1 MTEANFQS
9 MLEDAGESRAPVIAL
24 LTDFGLRDGFI
35 GVMKGVMLQI
45 APNARLID
53 VSHDLPPQD
62 VAAGAF
68 LNAWACGY
76 FPTGTVHLCV
86 VDPGVGTGRR
96 MIVLEQAGHRFVA
109 PDNGLL
115 TPVLRMDEPRRIYA
129 ITEPRYWFDRVSNT
143 FHGRDIF
150 APVAAHLA
158 AGVDPAKM
166 GPEIHDPVWLDQP
179 GPTVSKNRIECR
191 VEYIDRYGNL
201 VTDLTQ
207 PAFREWLSNNGGSP
221 EKIRVQFYSPVRGE
235 VVIAGLSNSYGERG
249 EGELLAVFDGYDR
262 LEISVRNGD
271 ARRETGLETGSPV
284 TVGA

>member
-1 MTEANFQS
+1 MS
-9 MLEDAGESRAPVIAL
+9 VIAL
-24 LTDFGLRDGFI
+24 MTDFGTRDHYVA
-35 GVMKGVMLQI
+35 VMKGVMLQI
-45 APNARLID
+45 NGRATIID
-53 VSHDLPPQD
+53 VTHDIRSQD
-62 VAAGAF
+62 LVHGAF
-68 LNAWACGY
+68 VLRQTLPY
-76 FPTGTVHLCV
+76 FPTGTIFVAV
-86 VDPGVGTGRR
+86 VDPTVGTDRPILAAR
-96 MIVLEQAGHRFVA
+96 YNDRIVIA

-115 TPVLRMDEPRRIYA
+115 TLLHRDADLQEIRRVENRSLAGGTIS
-129 ITEPRYWFDRVSNT
+129 RT